1 MKYLITLLLILSTIT
16 GLQAKEVAIGNTDIN
31 NNELCE
37 IFTAKVEDYAKYNS
51 GTNHS
56 EKTLHYF
63 QKRQQQHCSK

>member
-16 GLQAKEVAIGNTDIN
+16 GLSAKEVAIGNTDLN

-37 IFTAKVEDYAKYNS
+37 IFTDKVEDYTKYNT
-51 GTNHS
+51 GTNRS
-56 EKTLHYF
+56 EKTLQYF